1 MAFYIKVTRQVADK
15 LKLTSIRNLTADG
28 CVLLWQADLTG
39 RPGLTILD
47 KAASVGGV
55 CLTKQKAKKEI
66 DGTDTP
72 VEVTT
77 PDEFK
82 DQSDANMD
90 SSDEVTD
97 EPDNQPEEGGEI

>member
-15 LKLTSIRNLTADG
+15 LNLTSIRNLTADG

-55 CLTKQKAKKEI
+55 CLTPQAAKKEI
-66 DGTDTP
+66 DGADAP

-77 PDEFK
+77 PKEFQDPEQEGMEQDK
-82 DQSDANMD
+82 P
-90 SSDEVTD
+90 VTL
-97 EPDNQPEEGGEI
+97 PDLPEIGGEL